1 LYHSCD
7 SNAAAGSGIL
17 HTFRGFRSD
26 ESLKTNTEIS
36 AIRGRWMRIVV
47 SACTATSA
55 AGKGLAEL
63 RRSIVERNSGLRH
76 NDLDDCAI
84 DTWIGRVS
92 GLEDTNLPARF
103 RNLDSRNNRL
113 AWMGLQQDGFLTSLQ
128 KVVDR
133 VGSSRVGVVMG
144 TSTSSIGRT
153 EEAYASLE
161 ASGTMA
167 QNYRQPGVHNLHS
180 PGIFVAA
187 ATGLEGPSVTIST
200 ACSSS
205 AKVFAT
211 ASRWIRHDVADAVLV
226 GGVDSLCLST
236 LYGFNSLQLV
246 SASQCRPFDVQRD
259 GINIGEAAGFAV
271 LAREELAPDAEFLLL
286 GYGESSD
293 AWHMS
298 HPHPEGTGALLAI
311 DRALQCS
318 RLEARDID
326 YINMH
331 GTASRA
337 NDLSETC
344 ALAERF
350 PQRTSASSSKGWT
363 GHTLGAA
370 GILEAVITLDA
381 MKQGLV
387 PGTLNCETPDPEFRF
402 PVLKENLRR
411 SLWYAMTSSFGF
423 GGNNAVLIFG
433 RAGE

>member
-1 LYHSCD
+1 
-7 SNAAAGSGIL
+7 
-17 HTFRGFRSD
+17 
-26 ESLKTNTEIS
+26 
-36 AIRGRWMRIVV
+36 MRIVI

-55 AGKGLAEL
+55 AGTGLAEL

-76 NDLDDCAI
+76 NDLDGCSI
-84 DTWIGRVS
+84 DTWIGRVG
-92 GLEDTNLPARF
+92 GLEDTNLPAQL

-128 KVVDR
+128 KLVDR
-133 VGSSRVGVVMG
+133 IGRERIGVVMG

-153 EEAYASLE
+153 EEAYAALE
-161 ASGTMA
+161 KTGAMA
-167 QNYRQPGVHNLHS
+167 TEYRQPQVHNLHS
-180 PGIFVAA
+180 PGIFVGA
-187 ATGLEGPSVTIST
+187 ATGLEGPSVTLST

-211 ASRWIRHDVADAVLV
+211 AARWIRHGVVDAVLV
-226 GGVDSLCLST
+226 GGVDSLCLSI

-246 SASQCRPFDVQRD
+246 SASPCRPFDVHRD
-259 GINIGEAAGFAV
+259 GINIGEAAGFAI
-271 LAREELAPDAEFLLL
+271 LTRDELAPDADFLLL

-311 DRALQCS
+311 DRALRSSQ
-318 RLEARDID
+318 LEARDID

-337 NDLSETC
+337 NDLAETY

-350 PQRTSASSSKGWT
+350 PQRTSASSTKGWT

-381 MKQGLV
+381 MRHGLL

-402 PVLKENLRR
+402 PILKDNLLRPLR
-411 SLWYAMTSSFGF
+411 YAMSSSFGF
-423 GGNNAVLIFG
+423 GGNNAALIFG
-433 RAGE
+433 RTSE

>member
-1 LYHSCD
+1 
-7 SNAAAGSGIL
+7 
-17 HTFRGFRSD
+17 
-26 ESLKTNTEIS
+26 
-36 AIRGRWMRIVV
+36 MRIVV

-76 NDLDDCAI
+76 SDLAGCGI

-92 GLEDTNLPARF
+92 GLEDTDLPPRL

-113 AWMGLQQDGFLTSLQ
+113 AWMGLQQDGLLTFLQAL
-128 KVVDR
+128 VDR
-133 VGSSRVGVVMG
+133 VGSERIGIVMG

-153 EEAYASLE
+153 EEAYAGLE
-161 ASGTMA
+161 ESGAMA
-167 QNYRQPGVHNLHS
+167 PAYRQPEVHNLHS

-187 ATGLEGPSVTIST
+187 ATGLEGPSVTLST

-211 ASRWIRHDVADAVLV
+211 AARWIRHGVAEAVLV
-226 GGVDSLCLST
+226 GGVDSLCLSV

-246 SASQCRPFDVQRD
+246 SSSPCRPFDVDRD
-259 GINIGEAAGFAV
+259 GISIGEAAGFAI
-271 LAREELAPDAEFLLL
+271 LTREDLAPDAKFLLL

-311 DRALQCS
+311 DRALQSS

-337 NDLSETC
+337 NDLSETY

-350 PQRTSASSSKGWT
+350 PQRTSASSTKGWT

-381 MKQGLV
+381 MRHGLL

-402 PVLKENLRR
+402 PVLKENLARPLR
-411 SLWYAMTSSFGF
+411 YAMSSSFGF
-423 GGNNAVLIFG
+423 GGNNAALIFG
-433 RAGE
+433 RTGE